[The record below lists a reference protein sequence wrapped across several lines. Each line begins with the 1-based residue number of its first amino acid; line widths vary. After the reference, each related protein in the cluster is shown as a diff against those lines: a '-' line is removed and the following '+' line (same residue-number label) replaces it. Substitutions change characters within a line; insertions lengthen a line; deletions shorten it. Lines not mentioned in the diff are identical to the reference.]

1 MDWVL
6 SRETMIA
13 MAALGA
19 TASVL
24 ATLPRIRAAGLARSL
39 NATGYILMV
48 ASMLVF
54 IVTGLRSG

>member
-13 MAALGA
+13 MAVLGA

-24 ATLPRIRAAGLARSL
+24 ATLPRIRAAGFARSL
-39 NATGYILMV
+39 NATGYILMGR
-48 ASMLVF
+48 ACS
-54 IVTGLRSG
+54 SSS